1 MSLAVKAIIKYVS
14 EATILKVGL
23 LTSCVGITSL
33 LQYVTVL
40 YCSVLRALQ
49 LCDCVL
55 FAVLQFRFFLR
66 YLMI

>member
-40 YCSVLRALQ
+40 YCSVLTALH
-49 LCDCVL
+49 V
-55 FAVLQFRFFLR
+55 
-66 YLMI
+66 